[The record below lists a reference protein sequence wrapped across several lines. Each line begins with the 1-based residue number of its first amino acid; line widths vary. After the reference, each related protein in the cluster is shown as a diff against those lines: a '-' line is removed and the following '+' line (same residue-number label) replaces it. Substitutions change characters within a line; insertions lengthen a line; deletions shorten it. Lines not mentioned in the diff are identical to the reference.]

1 MRLIRVGESKNREK
15 VPQRKEVPQILK
27 RRLTVACIPRQ
38 EATVAILYQD
48 ILLIG
53 SKGRSRRRA
62 IFDSG
67 SSYSIVRRDIAEA
80 IEVLTPLPD
89 TEEWLFETTRP
100 DDIIEAT
107 HGVRL
112 SFRFDDSEAKFS
124 DEFVVF
130 DDCSEE
136 VIIGATTMQK
146 WRITLDFETDQV
158 HYRKKAVR
166 LRV

>member
-1 MRLIRVGESKNREK
+1 MRLIRVGK
-15 VPQRKEVPQILK
+15 
-27 RRLTVACIPRQ
+27 
-38 EATVAILYQD
+38 ATVAVLYQD

-89 TEEWLFETTRP
+89 TEEWLFETARP